1 MLSTSTL
8 SRRLCALLSQHH
20 LHIRLCTG
28 GTSAQAAQAQPT
40 PFPGSP
46 PQDSS
51 TQTEPECWTSHT
63 KTRFSIR
70 PSLLSPLYSA
80 YRKDL
85 DRHDRRQL
93 ISRLLV
99 AHMMLARE
107 LEGFD
112 VNQVLG
118 MARDHAS
125 SMQHLSSD
133 LEALAPQS
141 SVGSCTNKATMLGFY
156 SLLEQQLDS
165 SSSSGASKQ
174 GGFSSVFQAWN
185 EDFVSKYRHS
195 PSLEPLE
202 AIYAKKD
209 VLSNLR
215 QLGSPNKDAQQG
227 VLPGLGGK
235 GARQQHGAHVTL
247 EGVACAEG
255 KRKTSRAEV
264 RMRHGRPGNRKG
276 MCVTVNGMPYDQ
288 YFQGPEL
295 RQLLLAP
302 MLMASDTL
310 QQFSVDVVVKGG
322 GISSQAQAARTG
334 IARALQLFV
343 RHAMQREVQPASEAR
358 SLGWLRKLARWDK
371 RSVERKKPCREKARK
386 GFAWVK
392 R

>member
-1 MLSTSTL
+1 MISSTL
-8 SRRLCALLSQHH
+8 SRRLRALLSQQHV
-20 LHIRLCTG
+20 LSF
-28 GTSAQAAQAQPT
+28 TSSTCAQAAQAQLRP
-40 PFPGSP
+40 PPGSP
-46 PQDSS
+46 LQDNS
-51 TQTEPECWTSHT
+51 TQGEQECWTSHT

-70 PSLLSPLYSA
+70 PSLLSPLYSV

-93 ISRLLV
+93 ISKLLE
-99 AHMMLARE
+99 AHMLLARE

-112 VNQVLG
+112 VNQVIGL
-118 MARDHAS
+118 ARDHAR
-125 SMQHLSSD
+125 SMHSLSSD
-133 LEALAPQS
+133 LEALAPQR
-141 SVGSCTNKATMLGFY
+141 SVGACTNRATMLGFY
-156 SLLEQQLDS
+156 SLMEQQLG
-165 SSSSGASKQ
+165 SSSSGASNPA
-174 GGFSSVFQAWN
+174 GFSSVFQAWN
-185 EDFVSKYRHS
+185 EEFVSKYQHS

-215 QLGSPNKDAQQG
+215 QLGFPSKDAQLG
-227 VLPGLGGK
+227 VLQGLGGGGK
-235 GARQQHGAHVTL
+235 GTAGPKHGAHVTL

-264 RMRHGRPGNRKG
+264 RMRRRNTWDPKG
-276 MCVTVNGMPYDQ
+276 MCVTVNGLPYDQ
-288 YFQGPEL
+288 YFKGPEL

-302 MLMASDTL
+302 MLMAPDTL
-310 QQFSVDVVVKGG
+310 RRFSVDVVVRGG

-334 IARALQLFV
+334 IARALRLFV
-343 RHAMQREVQPASEAR
+343 RNSMQPASDAR

-371 RSVERKKPCREKARK
+371 RSVERKKPGREKARK